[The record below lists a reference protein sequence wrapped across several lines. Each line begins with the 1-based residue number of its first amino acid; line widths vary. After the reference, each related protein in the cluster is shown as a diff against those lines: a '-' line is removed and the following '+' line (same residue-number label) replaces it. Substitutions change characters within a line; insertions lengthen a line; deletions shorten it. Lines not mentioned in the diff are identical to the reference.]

1 MAHRALR
8 SLKFGPVLHCR
19 GQALGR
25 ECREAMLQDPMRG
38 ATLAV
43 CTPNR
48 GFSRRQTLI
57 FGAALAAAGVLAP
70 SLAHAEQISVTH
82 WGALMYGAPYAVAMA
97 KGFFKDAGVDIDGI
111 LTSRGGGTT
120 VRNVLAGG
128 LPYGEVA
135 LSAAVAARK
144 QGLDVRIVNGGVA
157 TAADI
162 LWVVKPDS
170 PLRSLRDLVGQKVAY
185 SGPKSVTDMLLLM
198 ALDGAGISPQRVT
211 RVSAGGIGPGLVALD
226 QGGVVAAPTMEP
238 LWSRDQSKYRA
249 LFHVKDVLP
258 LPMMQTVGIATP
270 EFMRTGPE
278 KLRAIIAARARAVDH
293 IYAHPDEAGAILAR
307 AYNLPESLG
316 ITAVGNMAPLRY
328 WSDGRLDPRAM
339 DEMVHGLRIVG
350 ELDGPVDW
358 AGLVDDRFL
367 PPALRAPPA

>member
-1 MAHRALR
+1 MEHPL
-8 SLKFGPVLHCR
+8 
-19 GQALGR
+19 
-25 ECREAMLQDPMRG
+25 RG
-38 ATLAV
+38 ATPAACIPDRTLL
-43 CTPNR
+43 
-48 GFSRRQTLI
+48 RRRTL
-57 FGAALAAAGVLAP
+57 FLGTALAAAGTFAP
-70 SLAHAEQISVTH
+70 LSARAEQISVTH

-97 KGFFKDAGVDIDGI
+97 KGFFRDAGVDIDGI

-170 PLRSLRDLVGQKVAY
+170 PLRSLRDLIGQKVAY

-198 ALDGAGISPQRVT
+198 ALDGAGISPQQVT

-238 LWSRDQSKYRA
+238 LWSRDRGKYRA

-258 LPMMQTVGIATP
+258 APMMQTVGMTTP
-270 EFMRTGPE
+270 DFMRTGQD
-278 KLRAIIAARARAVDH
+278 KLRAIIAARARAVDY
-293 IYAHPDEAGAILAR
+293 IYAHPDQAGVIFAR
-307 AYNLPESLG
+307 AYDLPEALG
-316 ITAVGNMAPLRY
+316 VTAVGNMAPLRY
-328 WSDGRLDPRAM
+328 WSDGYLDPKAM
-339 DEMVHGLRIVG
+339 DEMVRGLRIVG

-367 PPALRAPPA
+367 PPALRAPRT